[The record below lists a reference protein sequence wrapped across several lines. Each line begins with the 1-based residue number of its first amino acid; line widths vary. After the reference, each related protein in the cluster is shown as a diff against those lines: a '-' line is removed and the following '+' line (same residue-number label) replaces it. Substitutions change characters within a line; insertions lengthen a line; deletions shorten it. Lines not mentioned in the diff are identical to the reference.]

1 MHGRRKAGLLV
12 LTALLLALCVGA
24 AADEGVFYGQNDHGV
39 GGTIRVAVTMDGD
52 TIKSIKTVEQKET
65 RGLGTTAILQLT
77 KDIVAANSTDVDS
90 VSGATLS
97 SIAFKGAVQQAV
109 EEATGFDPAAAVQ
122 LSENEY
128 LGISENGLGGRVMVK
143 AAIADGKITAIDVV
157 EAHESEEIGVA
168 ALNQQIPKLIESNGE
183 AVDAITGAT
192 ITCNALNEAV
202 AQAVA
207 ASK

>member
-1 MHGRRKAGLLV
+1 M
-12 LTALLLALCVGA
+12 
-24 AADEGVFYGQNDHGV
+24 
-39 GGTIRVAVTMDGD
+39 
-52 TIKSIKTVEQKET
+52 
-65 RGLGTTAILQLT
+65 
-77 KDIVAANSTDVDS
+77 
-90 VSGATLS
+90 
-97 SIAFKGAVQQAV
+97 QQAV